1 MSQVCLTSPLTK
13 HFALSMKLVR
23 TLVQGRG
30 TLSARDFSSV
40 VSGFC
45 QANHKYKMTMFFSY
59 WPFCLFD

>member
-45 QANHKYKMTMFFSY
+45 QANHKYKDDNVLQLLAILSI
-59 WPFCLFD
+59 